1 MRSGACMLD
10 TYMRIALTHILLDR
24 ILSQGLL
31 DRILSQATWAALRSD
46 AAIKA
51 RRRPPRDSASRH
63 PCLQAASFL
72 PCASRPPD
80 ACRVC
85 LARPRLRLGQGSND
99 RRAFV
104 ATRSG
109 LDTTARRRQDDQ
121 DDLTAADDTTAGAS
135 FGNVRPSASLAK
147 PADLQTALAS
157 PAEDALGTK
166 IYENVGLSDFTPG
179 QLLVSV
185 TCSCFAVTS
194 CLSSARATFGLS
206 SFL

>member
-1 MRSGACMLD
+1 
-10 TYMRIALTHILLDR
+10 MRIAPTYILLDR

-31 DRILSQATWAALRSD
+31 DRLLSQAPWAALRSD

-80 ACRVC
+80 ACRVF

-99 RRAFV
+99 CRAFV

-109 LDTTARRRQDDQ
+109 LDTMARRRQDDQ

-135 FGNVRPSASLAK
+135 FGNVRPSAPLAK
-147 PADLQTALAS
+147 PADLQTALAPPDAERVLFIGTQFSILYTSMYS
-157 PAEDALGTK
+157 PAETA
-166 IYENVGLSDFTPG
+166 TP
-179 QLLVSV
+179 
-185 TCSCFAVTS
+185 
-194 CLSSARATFGLS
+194 RA
-206 SFL
+206 

>member
-10 TYMRIALTHILLDR
+10 TYMRIAPTYILLDR

-31 DRILSQATWAALRSD
+31 DRLLSQAPWAALRSD

-80 ACRVC
+80 ACRVF
-85 LARPRLRLGQGSND
+85 LDRPRLRLGQGSND

-109 LDTTARRRQDDQ
+109 LDTMARRRQDDQ

-135 FGNVRPSASLAK
+135 FGNVRPSAPLAK
-147 PADLQTALAS
+147 PAPDLALFARFMTMSIS
-157 PAEDALGTK
+157 PQG
-166 IYENVGLSDFTPG
+166 
-179 QLLVSV
+179 
-185 TCSCFAVTS
+185 
-194 CLSSARATFGLS
+194 R
-206 SFL
+206 